1 MHYMIQEIREETS
14 LLDKYLSKSMK
25 ESSSALK
32 HVMDSNVSITSGNGT
47 SYNAAYYLSLLFLKR
62 NIFAIPVYASEFSK
76 VLVDKF
82 NFKNTSIIFFSQSG
96 ETLDAITAAKLGKIN
111 GAFSVSI
118 SNVPESSLT
127 TMADVS
133 IITPAGPEKSIA
145 ATKSHMGQLLS
156 SLSIFFADRP
166 DDFKHLL
173 GNLREGFNSIMSQE
187 VEIRNLAENITN
199 KVVFLG
205 SGLEYPVAREGALK
219 LKETSS
225 TITDAYPVR
234 EFLHGPKQIL
244 DDTWTVFMLSK
255 EDAVMTDL
263 SKLTHSLVDVDEIIH
278 EQFNAKFTSDLE
290 SSIIKVLFIQLLAYY
305 RSVFLGLDPDR
316 PTKLTK
322 VIKS

>member
-1 MHYMIQEIREETS
+1 MIQEIREE
-14 LLDKYLSKSMK
+14 LALIDKYLSNSMK
-25 ESSSALK
+25 ESLLALNS
-32 HVMDSNVSITSGNGT
+32 VMGSNGSITSGNGT

-62 NIFAIPVYASEFSK
+62 NIFTIPIFASEFSK

-82 NFKNTSIIFFSQSG
+82 DFKNTSIIFFSQSG
-96 ETLDAITAAKLGKIN
+96 ETADVISAAKSGKSN
-111 GAFSVSI
+111 GAFSISI
-118 SNVPESSLT
+118 SNVPGSSLS
-127 TMADVS
+127 TMSDVS

-156 SLSIFFADRP
+156 SISIFFADRP
-166 DDFKHLL
+166 GEFKHLL
-173 GNLREGFNSIMSQE
+173 GNIREGFNLIMSHE
-187 VEIRNLAENITN
+187 DEIKNIAENITN

-225 TITDAYPVR
+225 TVADAYPVR

-244 DDTWTVFMLSK
+244 DDTWTVFMLSR
-255 EDAVMTDL
+255 EDAVMSDL
-263 SKLTHSLVDVDEIIH
+263 SKLTHNLLYVDRVIH
-278 EQFNAKFTSDLE
+278 KQYNVKFSSDFAD
-290 SSIIKVLFIQLLAYY
+290 SIIKVLFVQLLAYY

-316 PTKLTK
+316 PSKLTK